1 MSNIISKYIEPIES
15 EISAV
20 NTIVNSM
27 VFPSIQ
33 MFCEIPVFYET
44 GARLR
49 DGSYKFSYG
58 NWNRLFEP
66 EVFLNGSDVQLNPS
80 QYSVDYEKGIIT
92 PSFQRT
98 TGDNILCS
106 YNFSWFDA
114 DMLQGFVER
123 SVATINY
130 GGQGAISNYTIK
142 DLPEGWYG
150 ISADLVVAM
159 CMENLILAYTM
170 WAGKLI
176 FSISANQM
184 YDGSDSI
191 VSQLETI
198 KRNCEER
205 AYKAIENPQ
214 LRASHTIA
222 TPTPAY
228 YRAITIGN
236 GIRRGPHGGTYGK
249 SRGIKLNKYYGYA
262 GGDTNEI
269 LDV

>member
-1 MSNIISKYIEPIES
+1 MSEIISKYIKPIKTEIES
-15 EISAV
+15 I
-20 NTIVNSM
+20 NIIINDM

-33 MFCEIPVFYET
+33 MFCEIPVYYET

-49 DGSYKFSYG
+49 DGSYKFSYA
-58 NWNRLFEP
+58 NWNDLFEP

-80 QYSVDYEKGIIT
+80 QYSIDYKKGIIT
-92 PSFQRT
+92 PTFQST
-98 TGDNILCS
+98 AGDNLLCS
-106 YNFSWFDA
+106 YNFSWFTE
-114 DMLQGFVER
+114 DMLSGFVER
-123 SVATINY
+123 SITTINY
-130 GGQGAISNYTIK
+130 GGQGVTSNYTIK
-142 DLPEGWYG
+142 DLPTSWYG

-170 WAGKLI
+170 WVGKLI

-184 YDGSDSI
+184 YDGSDNI

-205 AYKAIENPQ
+205 AYKAIENP
-214 LRASHTIA
+214 LFRAN
-222 TPTPAY
+222 PTLSAPSPYY
-228 YRAITIGN
+228 YRAITLGN

-249 SRGIKLNKYYGYA
+249 SRGIKLNKYYGYS